1 MNYPE
6 LSSIVKGP
14 AARLFESAAGL
25 VFPSNIYCICCGD
38 VMTGKRIHGLCDEC
52 TKKIGWLARRID
64 GIDYEA
70 SAFENAY
77 SVCSY
82 DVYSEGIIYRLKLK
96 SESYLA
102 DDMGRLMAETYMASD
117 NFDPSRLVVP
127 VPMHKDKIKDRGY
140 NQAELLARAFAKY
153 AGLSFC
159 PALVKTKK
167 TVSMRTA
174 RQAGRARALE
184 GSIALSPGFDAN
196 GLFFVVIDDVLTT
209 GATADA
215 CSRVLKA
222 HGAKGVDFVSFAA
235 VGEKSDIKF
244 E

>member
-6 LSSIVKGP
+6 LLINVKGP
-14 AARLFESAAGL
+14 AARLFESVSGL
-25 VFPSNIYCICCGD
+25 VFPPNIYCICCGD
-38 VMTGKRIHGLCDEC
+38 VMTGRRIHGLCDEC
-52 TKKIGWLARRID
+52 TKKTGWLARRID
-64 GIDYEA
+64 RIDYDA
-70 SAFENAY
+70 VSFDNAY
-77 SVCSY
+77 AVCSY
-82 DVYSEGIIYRLKLK
+82 DMYSEKIIYRLKFK

-102 DDMGRLMAETYMASD
+102 DDMGRLMAETYTASESY
-117 NFDPSRLVVP
+117 DPSRLVVP

-153 AGLSFC
+153 SGLAFY
-159 PALVKTKK
+159 PALSKIKK

-184 GSIALSPGFDAN
+184 GSIALSPGFDAA
-196 GLFFVVIDDVLTT
+196 GLSFVVIDDVLTT

-215 CSRVLKA
+215 CTCVLKA
-222 HGAKGVDFVSFAA
+222 HGAKSVDFVSFAA
-235 VGEKSDIKF
+235 VGEKPDIKF